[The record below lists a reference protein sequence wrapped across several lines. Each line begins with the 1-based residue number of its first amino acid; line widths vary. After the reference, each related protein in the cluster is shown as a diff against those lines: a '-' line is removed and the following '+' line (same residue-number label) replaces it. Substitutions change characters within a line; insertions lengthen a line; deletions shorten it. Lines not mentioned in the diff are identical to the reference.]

1 MTMRVFKV
9 MMLGLLV
16 ASFMLLPSMALATG
30 QTLVYGSTEK
40 LDDLDPHTMYTIN
53 GIEVLSQVHA
63 MLLNFKPGTLEL
75 IPDLALSYTANDD
88 NTEWTFKL
96 RQGLAWPDGT
106 PFNAEVVKH
115 SVERVVALEGPPAF
129 LVTDYVD
136 HVEVIDEYTVK
147 FVLKAPLGF
156 FPYMLPHS
164 VFMPLN
170 PNEYTMEKAANW
182 PSDLPGGRMMGLGQ
196 YFISS
201 FKRDEEIIFEAN
213 PDYYGEQPK
222 NDRIVL
228 QTFADATTMR
238 LALEKGELDFA
249 YKNLNP
255 VDIDDLAK
263 SGKYNVYEM
272 DAPYFR
278 YICFQTQT
286 EPFNNANLRRALAM
300 ATDRQPICDK
310 IFFGQMAPSYSFMA
324 KAWFPYIDAFKDE
337 YGAGADLAKAK
348 ELLAAEGYN
357 ESNKLQVDF
366 WYTPSTF
373 GDTEIDL
380 ATMLK
385 AQWEA
390 TGVMDVK
397 VHSVEWAG
405 FIDKFSAK
413 KDMPAY
419 LLAWYPDYVD
429 PDNLMALGSGGG
441 SAALGMDYNDEAF
454 NAKLAEAREV
464 TDIAKRTELYHWLQ
478 KSWAKSVPVLPLTQG
493 NLYTIAQKNIKGHAY
508 LPIGT
513 IWFSGMYRE

>member
-1 MTMRVFKV
+1 
-9 MMLGLLV
+9 
-16 ASFMLLPSMALATG
+16 MLLPAVAQAGKS
-30 QTLVYGSTEK
+30 TLVYGSTEK

-53 GIEVLSQVHA
+53 GLEILIQVHP
-63 MLLNFKPGTLEL
+63 MLLTFKPGTTEL
-75 IPDLALSYTANDD
+75 VPDLALSYTSNDD

-96 RQGLAWPDGT
+96 RQGLKWSDGT
-106 PFNAEVVKH
+106 PFNAQVVKD
-115 SVERVVALEGPPAF
+115 SVQRVINLAGPPAF

-156 FPYMLPHS
+156 FPYMLPHT
-164 VFMPLN
+164 VYAPLN
-170 PNEYTMEKAANW
+170 PNDYPIDKAVHW
-182 PSDLPGGRMMGLGQ
+182 PDELPGGVIKGLGP
-196 YFISS
+196 YSITA

-213 PDYYGEQPK
+213 PDYYGEKPK
-222 NDRIVL
+222 NDRIIL

-238 LALEKGELDFA
+238 LAFEKGELDFA

-255 VDIDDLAK
+255 IDIDDLIK

-286 EPFNNANLRRALAM
+286 EPFQNANLRRALAM

-310 IFFGQMAPSYSFMA
+310 IFFGQMMPSYSFMA
-324 KAWFPYIDAFKDE
+324 KAWFPYIDAFKNE
-337 YGAGADLAKAK
+337 YSAGADPAKAK
-348 ELLAAEGYN
+348 ELLAAEGYTP
-357 ESNKLQVDF
+357 ENKLVVDL

-373 GDTEIDL
+373 GDTEIDF
-380 ATMLK
+380 ATMIK

-390 TGVMDVK
+390 IGAVEVK

-405 FIDKFSAK
+405 FIDKFTDK

-419 LLAWYPDYVD
+419 LLAWYPDYID

-441 SAALGMDYNDEAF
+441 SAALGIDYNDEEF
-454 NAKLAEAREV
+454 NAKLAEARAKVDIQER
-464 TDIAKRTELYHWLQ
+464 TDLYHWLQ
-478 KSWAKSVPVLPLTQG
+478 RSWAKSVPVIPLTQG
-493 NLYTIAQKNIKGHAY
+493 YLYTIAQKDIMGHEY
-508 LPIGT
+508 MPIGI
-513 IWFSGMYRE
+513 IWFAGMYQAK